1 MAKTKQEVSAVREKA
16 RGGGAMRFGY
26 AIARVREVERSVSEG
41 GLPLFVRQPL
51 SSEVRI

>member
-1 MAKTKQEVSAVREKA
+1 
-16 RGGGAMRFGY
+16 MRFGW

-41 GLPLFVRQPL
+41 ALTLFVRQPL